1 MFFANLLLINYK
13 EKIMTYTVKSEILGF
28 GNIDKMEYS
37 EIDELF
43 SSMRAVEN
51 EDISFTLV
59 NPYKLREYSFDL
71 PLAIKALLE
80 INENSK
86 IEVYNIL
93 MIQSPLDDSTVN
105 FLSPIVFN
113 QDNATMAQVVLE
125 ANKYPEFSLIQPLKS
140 FKN

>member
-1 MFFANLLLINYK
+1 
-13 EKIMTYTVKSEILGF
+13 MTYTVKSEILGF
-28 GNIDKMEYS
+28 GHIDKMEFNT
-37 EIDELF
+37 IDELF
-43 SSMRAVEN
+43 SSMRSVSD

-71 PLAIKALLE
+71 PLAIKTLLE

-86 IEVYNIL
+86 VEVYNIVL
-93 MIQSPLDDSTVN
+93 IQSPLDDSTVN

-125 ANKYPEFSLIQPLKS
+125 ATRYPEFSLIQPLKS

>member
-1 MFFANLLLINYK
+1 
-13 EKIMTYTVKSEILGF
+13 MTYSVKSEILGF
-28 GNIDKMEYS
+28 GNIDKMDFS

-43 SSMRAVEN
+43 STLRATDN
-51 EDISFTLV
+51 DDISFTLV

-80 INENSK
+80 IDEYSK
-86 IEVYNIL
+86 VVVYNIL
-93 MIQSPLDDSTVN
+93 LIQSPLDDSTVN

-125 ANKYPEFSLIQPLKS
+125 ATKYPEFSLVETLKS
-140 FKN
+140 FKK